1 MSSHQ
6 SEPDSDLLLGLL
18 GGCQRADRG
27 SQRRLYM
34 LYYSYAMSICLRYAR
49 TRDEAMEAVNDG
61 FMKVFRDVTR
71 FDTSRY
77 DQLTQTFRGW
87 LKRIMIHTAID
98 QFRAAEKHRHQ
109 QSIDESPALQFAD
122 EHQATPLDALSYEEV
137 LALVSQLT
145 PGYRAVFNL
154 YVIDGYTH
162 EEIASQ
168 LGISVGASKSNLS
181 KARAH
186 LKHLLLKNR
195 HHAYAGNIG

>member
-1 MSSHQ
+1 VPPAQ
-6 SEPDSDLLLGLL
+6 PDHDPDLLLGLL

-34 LYYSYAMSICLRYAR
+34 LYYSYAMGICLRYAR

-61 FMKVFRDVTR
+61 FMKVFRDVAR
-71 FDTSRY
+71 FDTTKY
-77 DQLTQTFRGW
+77 DQLSSTFRGW

-98 QFRAAEKHRHQ
+98 QYRATEKHRHQ
-109 QSIDESPALQFAD
+109 QSLDDTPALQYAD
-122 EHQATPLDALSYEEV
+122 DHYTALDALSYDEIIQ
-137 LALVSQLT
+137 LVSQLT

-162 EEIASQ
+162 EEIATQ

-186 LKHLLLKNR
+186 LKTLLFKNR
-195 HHAYAGNIG
+195 HHAYAGSIG